1 MKLLLLSNSTTHGYG
16 YLEHAE
22 TLIKNYFGERK
33 KRIAFLPYAG
43 ITFSHDDYKKKV
55 ASVFERIGHEIT
67 SVHEGDPVKIVT
79 EADGIAVGGGN
90 TFHLLYSVYHYGLMD
105 VIREEV
111 KSGKPYIGW
120 SAGSNMACPTIKTTN
135 DMPITQPPSFQALG
149 LIPFQINPHYLD
161 AHPDK
166 HHGETRE
173 QRLLEFLEVNPNMYV
188 AGLREGSTLLYDD
201 GKLELIGEKQM
212 RVFRKDDETV
222 EFNPGDDISFLL
234 G

>member
-22 TLIKNYFGERK
+22 SLIKSYFGERK

-43 ITFSHDDYKKKV
+43 ITFSHDAYKQKV
-55 ASVFERIGHEIT
+55 AAVFERIGHEII

-188 AGLREGSTLLYDD
+188 AGLREGSTLHYDD

-212 RVFRKDDETV
+212 RVFRKDDETR